1 MLLDMTD
8 TSYHSDDP
16 SRLTTEA
23 LLREVAR
30 LEDLINVRFS
40 SADQI
45 NRERWSAIEKQF
57 AIIEEQRKEQK
68 TDTNEAVRAALVA
81 QKETSEKTEIAVS
94 RQLEQLRD
102 TFVAERDADRKSNV
116 DLKERIVGLEQQ
128 KVGVRMLLTTFSTVA
143 GLVLALGLIYGIVSS
158 LP

>member
-1 MLLDMTD
+1 MLLGMAD
-8 TSYHSDDP
+8 SLHHSDDP

-68 TDTNEAVRAALVA
+68 QDTKEKVESALVA
-81 QKETSEKTEIAVS
+81 QKQSSEKTEVAVS
-94 RQLEQLRD
+94 KQLEQLRD
-102 TFVAERDADRKSNV
+102 TFAAERDADHKSNT

-128 KVGVRMLLTTFSTVA
+128 KVGVRMLLATVSTVA

>member
-1 MLLDMTD
+1 MLQGMVD
-8 TSYHSDDP
+8 TSYHSDDL

-57 AIIEEQRKEQK
+57 AIIEEQRREQK
-68 TDTNEAVRAALVA
+68 QDTKEAVDAALVA
-81 QKETSEKTEIAVS
+81 QQKAVEKTEIAVS
-94 RQLEQLRD
+94 KQLDQLSN
-102 TFVAERDADRKSNV
+102 TFAVERSADRDSIT

-128 KVGVRMLLTTFSTVA
+128 KAGVRTLLATASTVA
-143 GLVLALGLIYGIVSS
+143 GFVLALGLIYGIVSS